1 MTDYEYLV
9 LRVGKQAADR
19 AVALGYVDGPAVS
32 TDGQAKDGAVVTR
45 RSEGKHEPVLP
56 VAAWHGSGSGSLL
69 DLMIFE
75 SHQEWLS
82 YLHRSLP
89 RPEVSSNP
97 PVVLDLFAG
106 CGGLALGF
114 ESAGFETLGFE
125 MDADAA
131 ATYRANLAGDCVNAK
146 LEVGFDYGVKPDV
159 IIGGPPCQP
168 FSVIGYQRGPRDSRD
183 GFPIFLNAVERL
195 KPKLAIIENVRGL
208 LYQNRE
214 YLRATVEALEGFGYE
229 VDVRLLNARD
239 YGVPQ
244 NRERVIVVATRVGWS
259 WPEPVVRKPVTAGV
273 ALGGMAFEAPAD
285 GKYLTAS
292 QDAYVAVYEAKSK
305 CVRPRDLHLDKPA
318 RTLTCRNFGGSTSDM
333 HRLRLADGR
342 RRMLRVREG
351 ARIQSFPDWFSFEGR
366 EASVTKQ
373 IGNAVPPLLG
383 FALGRAAFA
392 ALSAPDH
399 QARIVRTGSQMELS
413 I

>member
-1 MTDYEYLV
+1 MSDYEYL
-9 LRVGKQAADR
+9 LARIGKRMADR
-19 AVALGYVDGPAVS
+19 AAELGYVDPPPS
-32 TDGQAKDGAVVTR
+32 DQETCELSRLPPRTR
-45 RSEGKHEPVLP
+45 ADCELP
-56 VAAWHGSGSGSLL
+56 KTAWRGSGSRSSLGS
-69 DLMIFE
+69 MTFE
-75 SHQEWLS
+75 SNDQWLS
-82 YLHRSLP
+82 YLDSSLP
-89 RPEVSSNP
+89 EHGPADDAP
-97 PVVLDLFAG
+97 LVLDLFAG

-131 ATYRANLAGDCVNAK
+131 ATYRANLAGDCVTAK
-146 LEVGFDYGVKPDV
+146 LEVGFDYGVTPDV

-183 GFPIFLNAVERL
+183 GFPIFLDAVERL

-208 LYQNRE
+208 LYQNRD

-244 NRERVIVVATRVGWS
+244 NRERVIVMATRVGWS
-259 WPEPVVRKPVTAGV
+259 WPEPVVRNPVTAGV
-273 ALGGMAFEAPAD
+273 ALGPLAFEAPPD
-285 GKYLTAS
+285 GRYLTAS
-292 QDAYVAVYEAKSK
+292 QDAYVAAYEAKSK

-333 HRLRLADGR
+333 HRVRLPDGR

-351 ARIQSFPDWFSFEGR
+351 ARLQSFPDWFSFEGR

-383 FALGRAAFA
+383 LALGRAALA
-392 ALSAPDH
+392 ALSSPDH
-399 QARIVRTGSQMELS
+399 HARIVRTGSQMELS

>member
-9 LRVGKQAADR
+9 ARVGQRRADQ
-19 AVALGYVDGPAVS
+19 AVALGYVDGPATTV
-32 TDGQAKDGAVVTR
+32 DRAVEARDIAGTR
-45 RSEGKHEPVLP
+45 NKRRELPTSPWRWSETT
-56 VAAWHGSGSGSLL
+56 SSLSA
-69 DLMIFE
+69 MKFE
-75 SHQEWLS
+75 SHSDWLS
-82 YLHRSLP
+82 HLHSQL
-89 RPEVSSNP
+89 PEVCLP
-97 PVVLDLFAG
+97 GDAPLVLDLFAG

-125 MDADAA
+125 MDGDAA
-131 ATYRANLAGDCVNAK
+131 ATYRKNLAGDCVTAK
-146 LEVGFDYGVKPDV
+146 LEVGFDYGVAPDV

-183 GFPIFLNAVERL
+183 GFPIFLDAVERL
-195 KPKLAIIENVRGL
+195 NPKLAIIENVRGL

-244 NRERVIVVATRVGWS
+244 NRERVIVVATRIGWN
-259 WPEPVVRKPVTAGV
+259 WPEPVVRRPVTAGV
-273 ALGGMAFEAPAD
+273 ALGPMAFEAPED
-285 GKYLTAS
+285 GKYLTPS
-292 QDAYVAVYEAKSK
+292 QDAYVATYEAKSK

-333 HRLRLADGR
+333 HRVRLPDGR

-351 ARIQSFPDWFSFEGR
+351 ARLQSFPDWFTFEGR

-383 FALGRAAFA
+383 LSLGRAAFA

-399 QARIVRTGSQMELS
+399 QASIARAGAQMELS

>member
-9 LRVGKQAADR
+9 SRVGRQAADR
-19 AVALGYVDGPAVS
+19 AVALGYVDGPEVDVVPQVNAS
-32 TDGQAKDGAVVTR
+32 TVVGGAPQR
-45 RSEGKHEPVLP
+45 GDRQVLP
-56 VAAWHGSGSGSLL
+56 TTAWHAAPSASLL
-69 DLMIFE
+69 GLMNFE
-75 SHQEWLS
+75 SHRDWLS
-82 YLHRSLP
+82 YLHKELP
-89 RPEVSSNP
+89 RPMLPEGSP
-97 PVVLDLFAG
+97 TVLDLFAG

-114 ESAGFETLGFE
+114 EAAGFETLGFE
-125 MDADAA
+125 MDGDAS
-131 ATYRANLAGDCVNAK
+131 ATYRANLAGDCVTAK
-146 LEVGFDYGVKPDV
+146 LEVGTDYGIEPDV

-168 FSVIGYQRGPRDSRD
+168 FSVIGHQRGPRDSRD
-183 GFPIFLNAVERL
+183 GFPIFLDVVERL

-273 ALGGMAFEAPAD
+273 ALGEMASEAPAD

-351 ARIQSFPDWFSFEGR
+351 ARLQSFPDWFSFEGR
-366 EASVTKQ
+366 EASIMKQ

-383 FALGRAAFA
+383 LALGRAAFA

-399 QARIVRTGSQMELS
+399 QARIVRAGSQMELS

>member
-1 MTDYEYLV
+1 MTDYEYLA

-19 AVALGYVDGPAVS
+19 AVELGYVDGPQSAFS
-32 TDGQAKDGAVVTR
+32 LPEMALLDAQKDRAGC
-45 RSEGKHEPVLP
+45 ELP
-56 VAAWHGSGSGSLL
+56 TKAWHGQPSGSLL
-69 DLMIFE
+69 GLMKFE
-75 SHQEWLS
+75 SNVDWLTH
-82 YLHRSLP
+82 LNKVLP
-89 RPEVSSNP
+89 KPVLLESSP
-97 PVVLDLFAG
+97 TVLDLFAG

-131 ATYRANLAGDCVNAK
+131 ATYRNNLSGDCVTAK
-146 LEVGFDYGVKPDV
+146 LAVGFDYGLEPDM

-168 FSVIGYQRGPRDSRD
+168 FSVIGHQRGPRDSRD
-183 GFPIFLNAVERL
+183 GFPIFLDAVERL
-195 KPKLAIIENVRGL
+195 NPKLAIIENVRGL

-214 YLRATVEALEGFGYE
+214 YLRATVETLEGFGYE

-244 NRERVIVVATRVGWS
+244 NRERVIIVATRVGWS
-259 WPEPVVRKPVTAGV
+259 WPEQVVHKPVTAGV
-273 ALGGMAFEAPAD
+273 ALGEMAFEAPED

-292 QDAYVAVYEAKSK
+292 QDAYVASYEAKSK

-351 ARIQSFPDWFSFEGR
+351 ARLQSFPDWFSFEGR

-383 FALGRAAFA
+383 LALGRAAFA
-392 ALSAPDH
+392 ALTAPDH

-413 I
+413 V

>member
-1 MTDYEYLV
+1 MATME
-9 LRVGKQAADR
+9 
-19 AVALGYVDGPAVS
+19 
-32 TDGQAKDGAVVTR
+32 
-45 RSEGKHEPVLP
+45 
-56 VAAWHGSGSGSLL
+56 
-69 DLMIFE
+69 FE
-75 SHQEWLS
+75 SHHDWLS
-82 YLHRSLP
+82 HLNRSLP
-89 RPEVSSNP
+89 RPAP
-97 PVVLDLFAG
+97 TPAAPVVLDLFAG

-114 ESAGFETLGFE
+114 ESAGFDTLGFE

-131 ATYRANLAGDCVNAK
+131 ATYRTNLAGDCVTTK

-183 GFPIFLNAVERL
+183 GFPIFLDAVERL

-214 YLRATVEALEGFGYE
+214 YLRAIVEALEGFGYE

-244 NRERVIVVATRVGWS
+244 NRERVIVVATHVGWS
-259 WPEPVVRKPVTAGV
+259 WPEPVVCKPVTAGV
-273 ALGGMAFEAPAD
+273 ALGEMAFEAPAD
-285 GKYLTAS
+285 GKYLSAS
-292 QDAYVAVYEAKSK
+292 QDAYVASYEAKSK

-351 ARIQSFPDWFSFEGR
+351 ARLQSFPDWFSFEGR

-383 FALGRAAFA
+383 LALGRAAFA

-399 QARIVRTGSQMELS
+399 QGQIVRAGLQMELS

>member
-9 LRVGKQAADR
+9 ARVGQQSADR
-19 AVALGYVDGPAVS
+19 AVALGYIDGPDVAINLS
-32 TDGQAKDGAVVTR
+32 PLDGDR
-45 RSEGKHEPVLP
+45 RVLP
-56 VAAWHGSGSGSLL
+56 ETTWHGAGSASLL
-69 DLMIFE
+69 DLMNFE
-75 SHQEWLS
+75 SHDEWLS
-82 YLHRSLP
+82 YLHEQLP
-89 RPEVSSNP
+89 QPALPFGSP
-97 PVVLDLFAG
+97 TVLDLFAG

-114 ESAGFETLGFE
+114 EAAGFETYGFE
-125 MDADAA
+125 MDGDAA
-131 ATYRANLAGDCVNAK
+131 STYRANLSGNCVTAK
-146 LEVGFDYGVKPDV
+146 LEVGFDYGIEPDI

-168 FSVIGYQRGPRDSRD
+168 FSVIGHQRGPRDSRD
-183 GFPIFLNAVERL
+183 GFPIFLDAVERL
-195 KPKLAIIENVRGL
+195 NPKLAIIENVRGL

-214 YLRATVEALEGFGYE
+214 YLRATVEALEGFGYS

-244 NRERVIVVATRVGWS
+244 NRERVIIVASRVEWS
-259 WPEPVVRKPVTAGV
+259 WPEPVVRKPVPAGI
-273 ALGGMAFEAPAD
+273 ALGEMAFEAPED

-292 QDAYVAVYEAKSK
+292 QDAYVASYEAKSK
-305 CVRPRDLHLDKPA
+305 CVRPRDLHLDRPA

-383 FALGRAAFA
+383 LALGRASAA
-392 ALSAPDH
+392 ALNASHH
-399 QARIVRTGSQMELS
+399 QAQILRMGSQMELS